1 MVLSRGSEI
10 TKTTQILRYLLSFDD
25 NGKMNRTKLIKL
37 LWAADRYHV
46 RHYGRLISEGNYV
59 AMRFGPVASL
69 ALDVAQVKNDFAF
82 DKDDIEYIGYYLSAD
97 EKDTMATAAKIADDH
112 LSETDK
118 EALQWAWDTFGK
130 KDAFDMANNISHRY
144 PEWSQYEDF
153 FISSGGRGRKEIDP
167 ERFFDNPQN
176 DEFFVQDASQLAAA
190 RERYIDNNKIYTIL
204 GL

>member
-46 RHYGRLISEGNYV
+46 RHYGRLVSEGNYV

-82 DKDDIEYIGYYLSAD
+82 DKDDIEYIG
-97 EKDTMATAAKIADDH
+97 
-112 LSETDK
+112 
-118 EALQWAWDTFGK
+118 
-130 KDAFDMANNISHRY
+130 
-144 PEWSQYEDF
+144 
-153 FISSGGRGRKEIDP
+153 
-167 ERFFDNPQN
+167 
-176 DEFFVQDASQLAAA
+176 
-190 RERYIDNNKIYTIL
+190 
-204 GL
+204 

>member
-46 RHYGRLISEGNYV
+46 RHYGRLVSEGNYV

-82 DKDDIEYIGYYLSAD
+82 DN
-97 EKDTMATAAKIADDH
+97 TMATAAKIADDH

-176 DEFFVQDASQLAAA
+176 DGFFVQDASQLAAA
-190 RERYIDNNKIYTIL
+190 HERYIDNNKIYTIL

>member
-46 RHYGRLISEGNYV
+46 RHYGRLVSEGNYV

-130 KDAFDMANNISHRY
+130 KDALKISLYLAVDGAEKRLTPKGSLIIHKMM
-144 PEWSQYEDF
+144 
-153 FISSGGRGRKEIDP
+153 SSLCKTLVSL
-167 ERFFDNPQN
+167 Q
-176 DEFFVQDASQLAAA
+176 QLTNAILIIT
-190 RERYIDNNKIYTIL
+190 RYIPFLVYK
-204 GL
+204 

>member
-118 EALQWAWDTFGK
+118 EALQ
-130 KDAFDMANNISHRY
+130 
-144 PEWSQYEDF
+144 
-153 FISSGGRGRKEIDP
+153 
-167 ERFFDNPQN
+167 
-176 DEFFVQDASQLAAA
+176 
-190 RERYIDNNKIYTIL
+190 
-204 GL
+204 